1 MSVALELREAAEVM
15 GARLV
20 GAGPGFHGVST
31 DSRKVRP
38 GSLFIALRGTR
49 TDGHDHVASA
59 FAGGAVAALV
69 ERELSGVG
77 PLLVV
82 DDAVAGLGRL
92 AAGWRA
98 RHDLPLIGI
107 TGSTGKTT
115 VKEMAA
121 AILGRRGPVLAT
133 RGNLNNHIGLPLTLL
148 ELGPGHLGAVIEMG
162 ANHAGEIA
170 YLADRRGARQGRAV
184 LRPRRRRYGG
194 DQRRRPARRR
204 LVRAGRRPP
213 LAELWHRCR
222 R

>member
-38 GSLFIALRGTR
+38 GSLFVALRGTR

-133 RGNLNNHIGLPLTLL
+133 RGNLNNHIAWR
-148 ELGPGHLGAVIEMG
+148 GPASAWSPMPGRCTSRASARWPAWRAPRASCSPPSAPAV
-162 ANHAGEIA
+162 
-170 YLADRRGARQGRAV
+170 RR
-184 LRPRRRRYGG
+184 
-194 DQRRRPARRR
+194 
-204 LVRAGRRPP
+204 
-213 LAELWHRCR
+213 
-222 R
+222 